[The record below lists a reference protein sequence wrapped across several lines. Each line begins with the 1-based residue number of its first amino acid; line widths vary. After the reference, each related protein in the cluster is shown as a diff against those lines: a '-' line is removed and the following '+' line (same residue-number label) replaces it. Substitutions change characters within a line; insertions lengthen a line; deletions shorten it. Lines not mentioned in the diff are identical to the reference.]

1 MYEITSEQYFY
12 VNIVSKIWLD
22 DVFSR
27 HIIIRI
33 LTTNYNFGDK
43 NLFGGNF
50 GKRLR
55 VIFIFPPEIESG
67 CGSSYVI
74 VI

>member
-12 VNIVSKIWLD
+12 VNIVSEIWLD

-33 LTTNYNFGDK
+33 STTNFNF
-43 NLFGGNF
+43 
-50 GKRLR
+50 
-55 VIFIFPPEIESG
+55 
-67 CGSSYVI
+67 
-74 VI
+74 